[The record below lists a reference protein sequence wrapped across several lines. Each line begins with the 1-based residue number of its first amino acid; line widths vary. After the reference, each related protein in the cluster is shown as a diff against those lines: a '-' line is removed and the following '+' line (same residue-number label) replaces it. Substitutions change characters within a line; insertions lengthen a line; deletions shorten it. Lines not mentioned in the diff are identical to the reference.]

1 MSSRSSPALNPAL
14 PIEASA
20 TGGAQRR
27 SSAGSPAAR
36 AQRALAFTW
45 MMWPA
50 IGFVAAMIVF
60 PLVYAAW
67 LSLYDASLGSEP
79 RFVGI
84 DNYLGLLTDREFR
97 NAFWVTWALYGG
109 ALAMQM
115 VLGTWLGIVLN
126 NVKWARNLVCTIAI
140 TPFML
145 PPVVVAMMAMVLLDP
160 SVGIVNWVIGLLGIP
175 PQLWLAHPKWV
186 LATVALIDTWQW
198 APFVALLVLGGLQ
211 SLPTTV
217 FEAAEVDGVV
227 GWRRLVYITIPLL
240 GPTLLTAAVL
250 RSVDLLRFFDL
261 VFIAT
266 RGGPGNASTTLN
278 MYAYQQGFEFSRFG
292 WASASMITLSLVVLC
307 TVIVFARLRRAV
319 AW

>member
-1 MSSRSSPALNPAL
+1 MKNLVAASSATAPVGGEVGTASRSRPTL
-14 PIEASA
+14 
-20 TGGAQRR
+20 GQR
-27 SSAGSPAAR
+27 SMS
-36 AQRALAFTW
+36 LAW

-50 IGFVAAMIVF
+50 VLFVGAMIVF
-60 PLVYAAW
+60 PLVYAVW
-67 LSLYDASLGSEP
+67 ISLYDASLGSQA
-79 RFVGI
+79 RFVGL
-84 DNYLGLLTDREFR
+84 DNYLGLLRDAEFR
-97 NAFWVTWALYGG
+97 NAFKVTWLLYGA
-109 ALAMQM
+109 ALSMQL
-115 VLGTWLGIVLN
+115 VLGTWLGVVLN
-126 NVKWARNLVCTIAI
+126 GVKWARNLVCTVAI

-160 SVGIVNWVIGLLGIP
+160 SVGIVNWLVGLVGIP

-186 LATVALIDTWQW
+186 LLSVAMVDTWQW

-211 SLPTTV
+211 SLPAAV
-217 FEAAEVDGVV
+217 FEAAEVDGVI
-227 GWRRLVYITIPLL
+227 GWRRFLFVTLPLL

-266 RGGPGNASTTLN
+266 RGGPGNASTTMN

-307 TVIVFARLRRAV
+307 TVVVFARLRRALS
-319 AW
+319 W